1 MKKDGSRLRRVEDQL
16 QRELALLIQRGLKDP
31 RLGMITVTAVEVTKE
46 MEHAIVFVT
55 ELGGDEQTHKE
66 SVKVLN
72 HAAGFLRREVGRC
85 LTLRHVPEIRFKYDV
100 SVESGIRL
108 TNLINAARAAD
119 DQRHVD
125 GPPAESDEK
134 Q

>member
-125 GPPAESDEK
+125 APPDESDEK
-134 Q
+134 L

>member
-1 MKKDGSRLRRVEDQL
+1 MKKNSSRLRRVEDQL
-16 QRELALLIQRGLKDP
+16 QRELAQLIQRELKDP

-55 ELGGDEQTHKE
+55 ELGGDEQSHNE

-72 HAAGFLRREVGRC
+72 HAAGFLRREVGRN
-85 LTLRHVPEIRFKYDV
+85 LTLRHVPEIRFKYDA

-108 TNLINAARAAD
+108 ANLIDAARAAD
-119 DQRHVD
+119 DQHRGDVAGEPD
-125 GPPAESDEK
+125 KESP
-134 Q
+134 

>member
-1 MKKDGSRLRRVEDQL
+1 MKKDGSRIRRVEDQL
-16 QRELALLIQRGLKDP
+16 QRELAQLIQRGLKDP

-66 SVKVLN
+66 SLKILN
-72 HAAGFLRREVGRC
+72 GAAGFLRREVGRC
-85 LTLRHVPEIRFKYDV
+85 LTLRHVPEIRFKYDA

-108 TNLINAARAAD
+108 SNLIDAARAAD
-119 DQRHVD
+119 DQRHLD
-125 GPPAESDEK
+125 APADEPDAK
-134 Q
+134 T